1 MNDKTKERERLVFT
15 PDEEDRIITKDGKK
29 YRLLKE
35 TLKGGHI
42 KEVIFE
48 EFDEDA
54 LNEKMDRIV
63 DYLVSASKIDTRMI
77 IKDLLKQMRTEE
89 INSLERQVKKEEPVV
104 IVPGCLSLKIG
115 KRRVIE
121 IVR

>member
-1 MNDKTKERERLVFT
+1 MNDKKERERIIFT

-35 TLKGGHI
+35 TIEKGHI

-48 EFDEDA
+48 EFDEAA
-54 LNEKMDRIV
+54 LNEKMERIAA
-63 DYLVSASKIDTRMI
+63 YLVSATKIDAKMI
-77 IKDLLKQMRTEE
+77 IKDLLKQMRTDT
-89 INSLERQVKKEEPVV
+89 IDRLERQVMKKEPVV

-115 KRRVIE
+115 KRTVIE
-121 IVR
+121 VVR

>member
-1 MNDKTKERERLVFT
+1 MSNETKERERLVFS
-15 PDEEDRIITKDGKK
+15 PDEEDRIITIDGKK
-29 YRLLKE
+29 YRFLKE
-35 TLKGGHI
+35 TMAGGHI

-48 EFDEDA
+48 EFDEDV
-54 LNEKMDRIV
+54 LNEKMDKIA
-63 DYLVSASKIDTRMI
+63 DYLVSASKIDAKMI
-77 IKDLLKQMRTEE
+77 IKDLLKQMRTEQ

-121 IVR
+121 IIR